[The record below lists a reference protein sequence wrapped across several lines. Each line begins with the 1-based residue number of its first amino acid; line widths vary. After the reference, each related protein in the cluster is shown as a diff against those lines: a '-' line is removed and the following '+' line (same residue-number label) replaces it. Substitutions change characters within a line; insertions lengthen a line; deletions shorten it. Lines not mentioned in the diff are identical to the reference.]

1 MNEEQALN
9 AKLSEKKFH
18 KVILLANGLEAHGG
32 PYESMI
38 RYLSQFSEVSFLAVR
53 HPLIRNQRS
62 ISEAVQR
69 DNTGEISFKFRW
81 RPNFPP
87 VTYLLDGF
95 FDPKSKSPILWV
107 AFNNLSAL
115 RAILRSNKDED
126 AVILWSID
134 FVPIKSS
141 NHVIQKIYKHIDK
154 YVHSRVSEHWEVSQ
168 AALDARIEE
177 SGKVTQGLHKVVPI
191 GIWKEAFSGNS
202 DERFQARK
210 VAYFGSV
217 NERNGAD
224 KLAEIIVNSHK
235 NDLNISF
242 EIIGGGS
249 KLESLK
255 AKVSEAGADSR
266 ATFYGFIENEFE
278 AYQILGNST
287 IAIAPFIQDNQSF
300 TAYADPSKFKAYLAA
315 SLPILTSDV
324 PPNALD
330 LELRA
335 GASVIESNSSSLRY
349 LEVILEMME
358 NQNDWTQKSE
368 KAQIFASQ
376 FDWQKVI
383 SEHFGHFIS

>member
-1 MNEEQALN
+1 VNEERGLD

-38 RYLSQFSEVSFLAVR
+38 RYLSKFSEVSFLAVR

-62 ISEAVQR
+62 FSEVVQR
-69 DNTGEISFKFRW
+69 DNSGGISSKFRW

-87 VTYLLDGF
+87 ITYLLDGF

-141 NHVIQKIYKHIDK
+141 NHVIQRIYKNIDK
-154 YVHSRVSEHWEVSQ
+154 YVHSRVSQHWEVSR

-177 SGKVTQGLHKVVPI
+177 SGKVAQGLHKVVPI
-191 GIWKEAFSGNS
+191 GIWKEAFSGSS

-255 AKVSEAGADSR
+255 AKVSEAGAESR
-266 ATFYGFIENEFE
+266 ATFYGFIKNEFE

-287 IAIAPFIQDNQSF
+287 IAIAPFIQDSQSF

-330 LELRA
+330 LELMA
-335 GASVIESNSSSLRY
+335 GARVIESNSSSLRY

-358 NQNDWTQKSE
+358 NQNDWTQKSK

-376 FDWQKVI
+376 FDWQKI
-383 SEHFGHFIS
+383 MSEHFGHFVS

>member
-1 MNEEQALN
+1 VNEKEGLN
-9 AKLSEKKFH
+9 AKLSKKKFH
-18 KVILLANGLEAHGG
+18 KVILLANGLEASGG

-38 RYLSQFSEVSFLAVR
+38 KYLSKFSEVPFLAVR
-53 HPLIRNQRS
+53 HPLLRNQRS
-62 ISEAVQR
+62 FSEVVQR
-69 DNTGEISFKFRW
+69 DNSGVISSKFKW

-87 VTYLLDGF
+87 ITYLLDGF
-95 FDPKSKSPILWV
+95 FDPKSKSPILWM

-115 RAILRSNKDED
+115 RAILRSNRDED

-134 FVPIKSS
+134 FVPMKSS
-141 NHVIQKIYKHIDK
+141 NYLVQKFYKHIDK
-154 YVHSRVSEHWEVSQ
+154 YVHLRVSQHWEVSQ

-177 SGKVTQGLHKVVPI
+177 SGKVVQGLHKVVPM
-191 GIWKEAFSGNS
+191 GIWKEAFSGSS

-217 NERNGAD
+217 DERNGAD
-224 KLAEIIVNSHK
+224 MMAEIIVNSHK

-255 AKVSEAGADSR
+255 AKVSEAGASSS

-287 IAIAPFIQDNQSF
+287 IAIAPFIQDNQSW

-330 LELRA
+330 LQLRA
-335 GASVIESNSSSLRY
+335 GASVIDSNSSSLRY
-349 LEVILEMME
+349 LEMILEMME

-376 FDWQKVI
+376 FDWQKII
-383 SEHFGHFIS
+383 SEHFGHFIA

>member
-1 MNEEQALN
+1 MNQKQGLN
-9 AKLSEKKFH
+9 TKLSKKKFR

-38 RYLSQFSEVSFLAVR
+38 KYLSQSSDVSFLAVR
-53 HPLIRNQRS
+53 HPLIQNQRS
-62 ISEAVQR
+62 FTEVVQR
-69 DNTGEISFKFRW
+69 DDSGKISSKFKW

-87 VTYLLDGF
+87 LTYLLDGF

-115 RAILRSNKDED
+115 RAIVRSNKGED

-134 FVPIKSS
+134 FVPVKSS
-141 NHVIQKIYKHIDK
+141 NYVIQKIYKHIDK
-154 YVHSRVSEHWEVSQ
+154 FVHSRVSQHWEVSQ

-177 SGKVTQGLHKVVPI
+177 SGEVTRGLHKVVPM
-191 GIWKEAFSGNS
+191 GIWKEAFFGCSE
-202 DERFQARK
+202 ERFQARK
-210 VAYFGSV
+210 VAYFGGV

-266 ATFYGFIENEFE
+266 VNFYGFIENEIE

-287 IAIAPFIQDNQSF
+287 IAIAPFIPDNQSF

-315 SLPILTSDV
+315 SLPILTSNV

-335 GASVIESNSSSLRY
+335 GASVVESNSSSLRY
-349 LEVILEMME
+349 LEVILEMMD
-358 NQNDWTQKSE
+358 NQNDWTQRSE

-376 FDWQKVI
+376 FDWQKII
-383 SEHFGHFIS
+383 SEHFEHFIN